1 MTFVTF
7 RPSGCPS
14 AVPFAVKRVDN
25 FRPDDGFD
33 GWQRIVAA
41 LIIAAS
47 AIGTL
52 WLTSSIELATA
63 VTLLVL
69 VPLGLTL
76 RK

>member
-1 MTFVTF
+1 MTITN
-7 RPSGCPS
+7 RQ
-14 AVPFAVKRVDN
+14 ARDN
-25 FRPDDGFD
+25 FPPGNGFD

-41 LIIAAS
+41 LVIAAS

-52 WLTSSIELATA
+52 WLTGSMQFTTA

>member
-1 MTFVTF
+1 MTVTNCQA
-7 RPSGCPS
+7 P
-14 AVPFAVKRVDN
+14 DN

-33 GWQRIVAA
+33 GWKRIVAA
-41 LIIAAS
+41 IVIAAT

-52 WLTSSIELATA
+52 WLTGSMEHTTG